1 MSVWEAYQYACP
13 DIRSA
18 IPSNC
23 GLKTSCRGKVCNHDL
38 WKVERYIIIILVI
51 GISPHPCWWFHCM
64 FIFATVFDT
73 DFIRYFNLD
82 HYTLPTS
89 YKQRQAYFKV
99 AKMKFPTRWR
109 PLTELQAH
117 PPLSC
122 PYPAWK
128 KAQVRWGF
136 TRLPLFDLTVCLRE
150 KMKPTLDNEIT
161 QSLAG

>member
-1 MSVWEAYQYACP
+1 MKGGDTRKWHAKFMSVWEAYQYACP

-23 GLKTSCRGKVCNHDL
+23 GLKTSCRGKVCDF
-38 WKVERYIIIILVI
+38 IA
-51 GISPHPCWWFHCM
+51 FHCM

-99 AKMKFPTRWR
+99 AKKKFPTRWR

-122 PYPAWK
+122 PHPAWK

-136 TRLPLFDLTVCLRE
+136 THLPLFDLTVCLRE

-161 QSLAG
+161 RSLAG